1 MSNTEK
7 LNISEKL
14 LDRGVLS
21 INEVREIWN
30 LPAIE
35 GGDEHIVRGEYKNT
49 DEITEPGE
57 EPTEEPA
64 EAPDQEP
71 EPAENV

>member
-30 LPAIE
+30 LTPIE

-49 DEITEPGE
+49 DEITEE
-57 EPTEEPA
+57 QTEEEPA
-64 EAPDQEP
+64 AEEP
-71 EPAENV
+71 QNVEE